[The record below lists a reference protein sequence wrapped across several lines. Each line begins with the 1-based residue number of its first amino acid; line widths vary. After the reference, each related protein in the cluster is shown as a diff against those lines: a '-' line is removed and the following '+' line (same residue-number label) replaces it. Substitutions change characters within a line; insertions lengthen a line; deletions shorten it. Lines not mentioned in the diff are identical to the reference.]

1 HGQVFTDSL
10 GQYTI
15 TDLFAGDYFVNACAP
30 EYHPQ
35 DYPTPVTVIEGEDT
49 PDIDFALIP
58 VGGPGEGIIAGSVLE
73 DTTYY
78 QPIPYAMVF
87 AVSWNGNWGFDLT
100 DSSGMY
106 MIEGL
111 HPDDY
116 YVFALAPGFMGEFYD
131 GVYSWE
137 EATLVTPDAYDINF
151 FLAPCGYGEGRI
163 SGLTSSDGSPLEG
176 AMVYAYLGE
185 EVAGY
190 ARSSSE
196 GGYVINGLLPG
207 TYTVS
212 ASMVSYY
219 DATYPDP
226 VVVDYGKASG
236 VNIDL
241 PPVQVGDVTG
251 EGVVDLGDIV
261 FLINYLYQGG
271 EPPNPMEVGD
281 LNCDGVVNVGDI
293 VYFINYLYK
302 GGPAPCSP

>member
-1 HGQVFTDSL
+1 
-10 GQYTI
+10 
-15 TDLFAGDYFVNACAP
+15 
-30 EYHPQ
+30 
-35 DYPTPVTVIEGEDT
+35 
-49 PDIDFALIP
+49 
-58 VGGPGEGIIAGSVLE
+58 
-73 DTTYY
+73 
-78 QPIPYAMVF
+78 
-87 AVSWNGNWGFDLT
+87 
-100 DSSGMY
+100 
-106 MIEGL
+106 
-111 HPDDY
+111 
-116 YVFALAPGFMGEFYD
+116 
-131 GVYSWE
+131 
-137 EATLVTPDAYDINF
+137 
-151 FLAPCGYGEGRI
+151 
-163 SGLTSSDGSPLEG
+163 
-176 AMVYAYLGE
+176 MVYAYLGE

-226 VVVDYGKASG
+226 VEVDYGKASG

-251 EGVVDLGDIV
+251 EGVVDLADIV

-293 VYFINYLYK
+293 VYLINFLYK
-302 GGPAPCSP
+302 AGPVPCSP

>member
-1 HGQVFTDSL
+1 
-10 GQYTI
+10 
-15 TDLFAGDYFVNACAP
+15 
-30 EYHPQ
+30 
-35 DYPTPVTVIEGEDT
+35 
-49 PDIDFALIP
+49 
-58 VGGPGEGIIAGSVLE
+58 
-73 DTTYY
+73 
-78 QPIPYAMVF
+78 
-87 AVSWNGNWGFDLT
+87 
-100 DSSGMY
+100 
-106 MIEGL
+106 
-111 HPDDY
+111 
-116 YVFALAPGFMGEFYD
+116 
-131 GVYSWE
+131 
-137 EATLVTPDAYDINF
+137 
-151 FLAPCGYGEGRI
+151 
-163 SGLTSSDGSPLEG
+163 
-176 AMVYAYLGE
+176 VYAYLGE